1 MDRTGARCD
10 FTATGRKNLEFD
22 NSEMNWQFM
31 AEPDVHGPLY
41 DQLQGVAKSPVKS
54 G

>member
-1 MDRTGARCD
+1 MTSQQLVG
-10 FTATGRKNLEFD
+10 KNLEFD

-41 DQLQGVAKSPVKS
+41 DQLQGAAKSPVKS